1 MNVKGKYLVDEENKV
16 ISPITSIST
25 VITSDGKTLEQVLND
40 LKEYIDKTIKPDI
53 IVPEKYIY
61 KLSYTEN

>member
-25 VITSDGKTLEQVLND
+25 VITSDGKTLEQVLNE
-40 LKEYIDKTIKPDI
+40 LKEYINNTIKPDI
-53 IVPEKYIY
+53 IVPQKYIY